1 MRKRVLVS
9 ILAACV
15 AVGISACGGKS
26 KAAPTTTAAPATTA
40 APETTAA
47 PTTTAAPET
56 EAETE
61 AEEDYIQIP
70 VTVVNGTG
78 VDIAAL
84 RLSGASLD
92 EWGDDLLDGE
102 IMTHGTYAELLLNVD
117 EDNLAWDM
125 QVEDT
130 DGNSLEWYDIDIS
143 DMPSDGFVIELL
155 WDGSEGTANLL
166 EDMTQL
172 EGDYSAVQ

>member
-26 KAAPTTTAAPATTA
+26 KAAPATTA

-47 PTTTAAPET
+47 PTTAAPET
-56 EAETE
+56 EAETEAE

>member
-1 MRKRVLVS
+1 MTVLHHHAGRVDEIAPSFGNGAAVS
-9 ILAACV
+9 TIQV
-15 AVGISACGGKS
+15 AQ
-26 KAAPTTTAAPATTA
+26 
-40 APETTAA
+40 PE
-47 PTTTAAPET
+47 
-56 EAETE
+56 
-61 AEEDYIQIP
+61 
-70 VTVVNGTG
+70 
-78 VDIAAL
+78 AL
-84 RLSGASLD
+84 RGARHSTALT
-92 EWGDDLLDGE
+92 GDDLLDGE

>member
-26 KAAPTTTAAPATTA
+26 KAAPATTA

-56 EAETE
+56 EAETEAE

-117 EDNLAWDM
+117 KDNLAWDM

-130 DGNSLEWYDIDIS
+130 DGNTLEWYDIDIG

>member
-26 KAAPTTTAAPATTA
+26 KAAPATTA

-84 RLSGASLD
+84 RLSGARP
-92 EWGDDLLDGE
+92 GRMG
-102 IMTHGTYAELLLNVD
+102 G
-117 EDNLAWDM
+117 
-125 QVEDT
+125 
-130 DGNSLEWYDIDIS
+130 
-143 DMPSDGFVIELL
+143 
-155 WDGSEGTANLL
+155 
-166 EDMTQL
+166 
-172 EGDYSAVQ
+172 

>member
-26 KAAPTTTAAPATTA
+26 QAAPATTV

-47 PTTTAAPET
+47 PTTTAAAET
-56 EAETE
+56 EAET
-61 AEEDYIQIP
+61 EEDYIQIP

-130 DGNSLEWYDIDIS
+130 DGNPLEWYDIDIG
-143 DMPSDGFVIELL
+143 DIPSDGFAIELL

>member
-26 KAAPTTTAAPATTA
+26 KAAPATTA

-56 EAETE
+56 ETE

>member
-26 KAAPTTTAAPATTA
+26 KAAPATTA

-130 DGNSLEWYDIDIS
+130 DGNSLEWQFRRHGPGKS
-143 DMPSDGFVIELL
+143 QPSDWADAHPAG
-155 WDGSEGTANLL
+155 
-166 EDMTQL
+166 
-172 EGDYSAVQ
+172 

>member
-26 KAAPTTTAAPATTA
+26 KAAPATTA

-61 AEEDYIQIP
+61 AETEEDYIQIP

-117 EDNLAWDM
+117 KDNLAWDM

-130 DGNSLEWYDIDIS
+130 DGNTLEWYDIDIG

-172 EGDYSAVQ
+172 EGDYSEVQ

>member
-26 KAAPTTTAAPATTA
+26 KAAPATTA
-40 APETTAA
+40 ATETTAA

-56 EAETE
+56 EAETEAE

-78 VDIAAL
+78 VDIAVL

-130 DGNSLEWYDIDIS
+130 DGNPLEWYDIDIG

-172 EGDYSAVQ
+172 EGDYSEVQ

>member
-26 KAAPTTTAAPATTA
+26 QAAPATTA

-56 EAETE
+56 ETE

>member
-26 KAAPTTTAAPATTA
+26 KAAPATTA

-56 EAETE
+56 EAET
-61 AEEDYIQIP
+61 EEDYIQIP

-172 EGDYSAVQ
+172 EGDYSEVQ

>member
-26 KAAPTTTAAPATTA
+26 KAAPATTA

-92 EWGDDLLDGE
+92 EWGYDLLDGE

>member
-26 KAAPTTTAAPATTA
+26 KAAPATTA

-47 PTTTAAPET
+47 PTTTAAP
-56 EAETE
+56 ETE

>member
-15 AVGISACGGKS
+15 AVGISACGGKC
-26 KAAPTTTAAPATTA
+26 KAAPATTA

-61 AEEDYIQIP
+61 AETEEDYIQIP

-117 EDNLAWDM
+117 KDNLAWDM

-130 DGNSLEWYDIDIS
+130 DGNTLEWYDIDIG

>member
-26 KAAPTTTAAPATTA
+26 QAAPATTA

-61 AEEDYIQIP
+61 AETETEEDYIQIP

-117 EDNLAWDM
+117 KDNLAWDM

-130 DGNSLEWYDIDIS
+130 DGNTLEWYDIDIG

>member
-26 KAAPTTTAAPATTA
+26 KAAPATTA

-61 AEEDYIQIP
+61 AETEEDYIQIP

-117 EDNLAWDM
+117 KDNLAWDM

-130 DGNSLEWYDIDIS
+130 DGNTLEWYDIDIG

>member
-26 KAAPTTTAAPATTA
+26 KAAPATTA

-47 PTTTAAPET
+47 PTTAAPET

-61 AEEDYIQIP
+61 AETEEDYIQIP

-172 EGDYSAVQ
+172 EGDYSEVQ

>member
-26 KAAPTTTAAPATTA
+26 KAAPATTA

-61 AEEDYIQIP
+61 TEAEEEYVQIP

-166 EDMTQL
+166 ENLDQL
-172 EGDYSAVQ
+172 EGDYTEVQ

>member
-1 MRKRVLVS
+1 MVS

-26 KAAPTTTAAPATTA
+26 QAAPATTA

-47 PTTTAAPET
+47 PTTTATAET
-56 EAETE
+56 EAET
-61 AEEDYIQIP
+61 EEDYIQIP

-130 DGNSLEWYDIDIS
+130 DGNPLEWYDIDIG

>member
-1 MRKRVLVS
+1 
-9 ILAACV
+9 
-15 AVGISACGGKS
+15 
-26 KAAPTTTAAPATTA
+26 
-40 APETTAA
+40 
-47 PTTTAAPET
+47 
-56 EAETE
+56 
-61 AEEDYIQIP
+61 
-70 VTVVNGTG
+70 
-78 VDIAAL
+78 
-84 RLSGASLD
+84 
-92 EWGDDLLDGE
+92 
-102 IMTHGTYAELLLNVD
+102 MTHGTYAELLLNVD

-172 EGDYSAVQ
+172 EGDYSAVQVNRQKQ